1 MLRFYP
7 YYTKNHPFLISK
19 TVFKINN
26 SMIYYLITI
35 VSFLYYIFS
44 RNQIIFQSTFQNLK
58 GSIYLCF
65 HCTDGDIQFICDLLV
80 LESTYT
86 TQFKNGFTLI
96 R

>member
-35 VSFLYYIFS
+35 VPVGGI
-44 RNQIIFQSTFQNLK
+44 K
-58 GSIYLCF
+58 
-65 HCTDGDIQFICDLLV
+65 LV
-80 LESTYT
+80 H
-86 TQFKNGFTLI
+86 I
-96 R
+96 